1 MNSEPA
7 ILTREKFS
15 ELFTKYRTAFERI
28 AYHYTGDHMAA
39 EDIVTDCFLTLWDK
53 RDEVE
58 ITPRLEAFV
67 LIAVKRKCLTWLR
80 DRQRH
85 LKVHEKIKNR
95 TSAFIELKIRTLEV
109 CEPHDLY
116 AIDISD
122 IIRRNLDMLP
132 EASRKMFLESSI
144 GETTHEDLAKA
155 YGLSARQVKYEL
167 SKIRAILLT
176 ALKDYLPTLL
186 MWLAIYWRGG
196 VF

>member
-1 MNSEPA
+1 MIPETA

-15 ELFTKYRTAFERI
+15 ELFTKYRAAFERI

-39 EDIVTDCFLTLWDK
+39 EDIVTDCFLSLWDK
-53 RDEVE
+53 RNEVE
-58 ITPRLEAFV
+58 ITPSLEAFV

-80 DRQRH
+80 DKHRH
-85 LKVHEKIKNR
+85 LNVHEKIKNQ

-116 AIDISD
+116 LTDISD
-122 IIRRNLDMLP
+122 IIRRNLEMLP

-144 GETTHEDLAKA
+144 GETTHKDLAKM
-155 YGLSARQVKYEL
+155 YGLSSRQVKYEL
-167 SKIRAILLT
+167 SKVRAMLMV
-176 ALKDYLPTLL
+176 ALKDYLPSFL
-186 MWLAIYWRGG
+186 MWLAIYWGG

>member
-1 MNSEPA
+1 MNSESA

-15 ELFTKYRTAFERI
+15 ELFSKYRTAFERI

-39 EDIVTDCFLTLWDK
+39 EDIVTDSFLTLWDK

-58 ITPRLEAFV
+58 ITPGLEAFV

-80 DRQRH
+80 DKQRH
-85 LKVHEKIKNR
+85 LNVHEKIKNR

-116 AIDISD
+116 ATDISD
-122 IIRRNLDMLP
+122 IIRRNLDRLP

-144 GETTHEDLAKA
+144 AEATHKDLAKA
-155 YGLSARQVKYEL
+155 YGLSSRQVKYEL
-167 SKIRAILLT
+167 SKIRAMLIS
-176 ALKDYLPTLL
+176 ALKDYLPTFL
-186 MWLAIYWRGG
+186 MWLSIYWGG

>member
-1 MNSEPA
+1 M
-7 ILTREKFS
+7 
-15 ELFTKYRTAFERI
+15 FTKYWTAFERI

-58 ITPRLEAFV
+58 ITPGLEAFV

-80 DRQRH
+80 DKQRH
-85 LKVHEKIKNR
+85 FNAHEKIKNR

-116 AIDISD
+116 VTDISD

-144 GETTHEDLAKA
+144 GESTHKDLAKL
-155 YGLSARQVKYEL
+155 YGLSPRQVKYEL
-167 SKIRAILLT
+167 SKIRAILMS
-176 ALKDYLPTLL
+176 ALKDYLPTFLL
-186 MWLAIYWRGG
+186 WLAIYWGG

>member
-1 MNSEPA
+1 MNPEPA

-15 ELFTKYRTAFERI
+15 ELFSKYRTAFERI

-58 ITPRLEAFV
+58 IAPGLEAFV

-80 DRQRH
+80 DKQRH
-85 LKVHEKIKNR
+85 LDVHEKIKNR

-116 AIDISD
+116 ATDISD
-122 IIRRNLDMLP
+122 IIHRNLDMLP
-132 EASRKMFLESSI
+132 ETSRKMFLESSI
-144 GETTHEDLAKA
+144 GEATHKDLAKA
-155 YGLSARQVKYEL
+155 YGLSSRQVKYEL
-167 SKIRAILLT
+167 SKIRAMLIS
-176 ALKDYLPTLL
+176 ALKDYLPTFL
-186 MWLAIYWRGG
+186 MWLSIYWGG

>member
-1 MNSEPA
+1 MNPEPA

-39 EDIVTDCFLTLWDK
+39 EDIVTDCFLSLWDK

-58 ITPRLEAFV
+58 ITPGLEAFV
-67 LIAVKRKCLTWLR
+67 LVAVKRKCLTWLR
-80 DRQRH
+80 DKQRH
-85 LKVHEKIKNR
+85 FNAHEKIKNR

-116 AIDISD
+116 VTDISD

-144 GETTHEDLAKA
+144 GESTHKDLAKL
-155 YGLSARQVKYEL
+155 YGLSPHKVKYEL
-167 SKIRAILLT
+167 SKIRAILMS
-176 ALKDYLPTLL
+176 ALKDYLPTFLL
-186 MWLAIYWRGG
+186 WLAIYWGG

>member
-1 MNSEPA
+1 MNSESA

-15 ELFTKYRTAFERI
+15 ELFSKYRTAFERI

-58 ITPRLEAFV
+58 ITPGLEAFV

-80 DRQRH
+80 DKQRH
-85 LKVHEKIKNR
+85 FNAHEKIKNR

-116 AIDISD
+116 VTDISD
-122 IIRRNLDMLP
+122 IIRRNLNMLP

-144 GETTHEDLAKA
+144 GESTHKDLAKV
-155 YGLSARQVKYEL
+155 YGLSPRQVKYEL
-167 SKIRAILLT
+167 SKIRAILMS
-176 ALKDYLPTLL
+176 ALKDYLPPFLL
-186 MWLAIYWRGG
+186 WLAFYRGG

>member
-1 MNSEPA
+1 MNPEPA

-15 ELFTKYRTAFERI
+15 ELFSKYRTAFERI
-28 AYHYTGDHMAA
+28 AYHYTGDYMAA

-58 ITPRLEAFV
+58 ITPGLEAFV

-80 DRQRH
+80 DKQRH
-85 LKVHEKIKNR
+85 FNAHEKIKNR

-116 AIDISD
+116 VTDISD
-122 IIRRNLDMLP
+122 IIRRNLNMLP
-132 EASRKMFLESSI
+132 ESSRKMFLESSI
-144 GETTHEDLAKA
+144 GESTHKDLAKV
-155 YGLSARQVKYEL
+155 YGLSPRQVKYEL
-167 SKIRAILLT
+167 SKIRAILMS
-176 ALKDYLPTLL
+176 ALKDYLPTFLL
-186 MWLAIYWRGG
+186 WLAIYRGG

>member
-1 MNSEPA
+1 M
-7 ILTREKFS
+7 TREKFS
-15 ELFTKYRTAFERI
+15 ELFSKYRTAFERI

-39 EDIVTDCFLTLWDK
+39 EDIVTDSFLTLWDK

-58 ITPRLEAFV
+58 ITPGLEAFV

-80 DRQRH
+80 DKQRH
-85 LKVHEKIKNR
+85 LNVHEKIKNR

-116 AIDISD
+116 ATDISD
-122 IIRRNLDMLP
+122 IIRRNLDRLP

-144 GETTHEDLAKA
+144 GESTHKDLAKV
-155 YGLSARQVKYEL
+155 YGLSPRQVKYEL
-167 SKIRAILLT
+167 SKIRAILMS
-176 ALKDYLPTLL
+176 ALKDYLPTFLL
-186 MWLAIYWRGG
+186 WLAIYRGG

>member
-1 MNSEPA
+1 MNSESA

-15 ELFTKYRTAFERI
+15 ELFSKYRTAFERI

-39 EDIVTDCFLTLWDK
+39 EDIVTDSFLTLWDK

-58 ITPRLEAFV
+58 ITPGLEAFV

-80 DRQRH
+80 DKQRH
-85 LKVHEKIKNR
+85 LNVHEKIKNR

-116 AIDISD
+116 ATDISD
-122 IIRRNLDMLP
+122 IIRRNLDRLP

-144 GETTHEDLAKA
+144 GESTHKDLAKV
-155 YGLSARQVKYEL
+155 YGLSPRQVKYEL
-167 SKIRAILLT
+167 SKIRAILMS
-176 ALKDYLPTLL
+176 ALKDYLPTFLL
-186 MWLAIYWRGG
+186 WLAIYRGG